1 VTNCDQLECLWGLV
15 FEKETWSTIYS
26 FKNRGNRCFSH
37 VFEVFFLRMHAYLVL
52 APLLRLSVHV
62 ASSAVDDLISP
73 NGQPP
78 ALLCL
83 PSSWASSIATAGGA
97 GSFQSHAS
105 SRHVWL
111 QMDPHSNS
119 FLWALSENSNVIQ
132 VQKKAPIWRGQPLAS
147 WNWMKLVNFLP
158 GTSSLYS
165 HVSKSGPASL
175 IAPLQWLSW
184 ECPTRPGSFE
194 LVTTCI
200 DVEDLNISEPWCH
213 GSWNSWE

>member
-1 VTNCDQLECLWGLV
+1 MCVYIYIYQTICDQLWSIRV
-15 FEKETWSTIYS
+15 FVGTCIWKRNVVKYNNYTYIHSRIVVIGAFRMFLS
-26 FKNRGNRCFSH
+26 CF
-37 VFEVFFLRMHAYLVL
+37 LCMHAYLVL

-147 WNWMKLVNFLP
+147 WNWMKFVNFLP
-158 GTSSLYS
+158 GTSRY
-165 HVSKSGPASL
+165 
-175 IAPLQWLSW
+175 Q
-184 ECPTRPGSFE
+184 
-194 LVTTCI
+194 
-200 DVEDLNISEPWCH
+200 
-213 GSWNSWE
+213 